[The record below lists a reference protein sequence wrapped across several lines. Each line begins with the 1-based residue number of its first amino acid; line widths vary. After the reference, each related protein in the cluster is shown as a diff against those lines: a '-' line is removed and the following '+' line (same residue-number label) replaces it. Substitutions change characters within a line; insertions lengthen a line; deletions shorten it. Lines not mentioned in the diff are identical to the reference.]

1 MSPLIAVHMSAALA
15 ATVIGPIAL
24 WARESSDQRIRLH
37 RAAGYAWVTLML
49 AASVTAFFIRDF
61 NLPNLNGFTPI
72 HLLIPVTL
80 GGLFFGLRVMLA
92 GNFKAHRWCM
102 WTVYISACLIARAFT
117 LLPGRYL
124 GRLVWGT
131 WLGWL

>member
-15 ATVIGPIAL
+15 ATAIGPIAL
-24 WARESSDQRIRLH
+24 WAREGIDQRIRLH

-49 AASVTAFFIRDF
+49 VTSFTAFFIRDF
-61 NLPNLNGFTPI
+61 KLPNLNGFTPI

-80 GGLFFGLRVMLA
+80 GGLFFGLRAMLA
-92 GNFKAHRWCM
+92 GHFKAHRWGM
-102 WTVYISACLIARAFT
+102 WTVYISACLIAGAFT